1 MRILIAGG
9 GTGGHFYPAL
19 AMCEG
24 LRKKF
29 PHARFVYVGT
39 KTGVEARVLPGM
51 DWISLYPICAS
62 GMHRNHWKKN
72 VVAAVQ
78 LMSGFIQTLLL
89 FLRYRPQ
96 LVIGVGGYSSFAPV
110 LLAALLGKILPIRTA
125 IHEQNVIGGLANR
138 WLSRFVDLVMLSFPQ
153 SIRSFPHARTT
164 VVTGNPI
171 REEFLHIKR
180 SPALYRQFGLDP
192 NRRTILVF
200 GGSKGSIEITE
211 QVLQGK
217 KAIAHNGGLQILLIT
232 GDPNTESAIRAELD
246 ASGVSNIVVKGYVR
260 QMGAAFAIAD
270 LVVCRAGATS
280 LAEITSCG
288 KASMLVP
295 WKEAAD
301 DHQRLNAELMQD
313 AQACAVADDD
323 VMVRKG
329 LVSAILGQMEDEL
342 GLERLA
348 GNAKRMGQRS
358 AESAILGEICTLMG
372 EARS

>member
-1 MRILIAGG
+1 MRILVAGG

-24 LRKKF
+24 LKKKY
-29 PHARFVYVGT
+29 PAARFTYIGT
-39 KTGVEARVLPGM
+39 RTGVEARVLPDY
-51 DWISLYPICAS
+51 DWIAFHPILAS
-62 GMHRNHWKKN
+62 GIVRGNWTKN
-72 VVAAVQ
+72 VVGVMRLLAGFVQ
-78 LMSGFIQTLLL
+78 TVLL

-96 LVIGVGGYSSFAPV
+96 LVIGVGGYSSFGPV
-110 LLAALLGKILPIRTA
+110 ILGAFLGRVLPIRTA

-153 SIRSFPHARTT
+153 SERSFPHARKT

-171 REEFLHIKR
+171 REEFLHVKR
-180 SPALYRQFGLDP
+180 SPALYRHFGLEP

-200 GGSKGSIEITE
+200 GGSKGATEITE
-211 QVLQGK
+211 QVLLGK
-217 KAIAHNGGLQILLIT
+217 EMIARNQDLQILLIT
-232 GDPNTESAIRAELD
+232 GDDISEATIRDDLAI
-246 ASGVSNIVVKGYVR
+246 SGVTNIVVKGYVY

-301 DHQRLNAELMQD
+301 DHQRKNAEWMEEER
-313 AQACAVADDD
+313 ACIVAGDD
-323 VMVRKG
+323 VMVHQG
-329 LVSAILGQMEDEL
+329 LVGAILGQMDDEL
-342 GLERLA
+342 GLERMA
-348 GNAKRMGQRS
+348 GNAMRMGQRS
-358 AESAILGEICTLMG
+358 AESAILGEIHSLMRG
-372 EARS
+372 GRL